1 MPSKF
6 GGVPLEETGSKFGGI
21 PLESPESSPYQETP
35 QSQPGFI
42 RRTLN
47 TAASDLNPMNLV
59 GTARTL
65 MHPSTAFAPLAPKT
79 PEEQLPQDP
88 FHKVQRFLGGG
99 PNAPEMRAPQGDWSD
114 VAGHVLAAGVSGGLA
129 KGIDALP
136 RTSRAGANFNK
147 AMALAKDQPVDT
159 SHFADPVVRAKK
171 LNTVAGDPMAP
182 VLRKTLDRVGPT
194 TEPLRYE
201 DARILASSAGRK
213 AQQTAM
219 GGTLTGEMGKRL
231 GETAKGLDVA
241 TQEAANNAGPEA
253 GKYHAD
259 AMSEY
264 RNAQRL
270 KEGAKKVAKV
280 AIPAAIGYGL
290 YGKLRTLGE

>member
-1 MPSKF
+1 MPDTSPWKP
-6 GGVPLEETGSKFGGI
+6 VD
-21 PLESPESSPYQETP
+21 ESAWKPVAEPPPPPPPEK
-35 QSQPGFI
+35 PGFLS
-42 RRTLN
+42 RTLG
-47 TAASDLNPMNLV
+47 TAVSDLNPLNLV
-59 GTARTL
+59 DTAHTL

-79 PEEQLPQDP
+79 PEAELPQDP
-88 FHKVQRFLGGG
+88 FHKFQRFLGGG
-99 PNAPEMRAPQGDWSD
+99 PNAPEMRAPQVSGSEA
-114 VAGHVLAAGVSGGLA
+114 AGHVLAAGITGGLA

-136 RTSRAGANFNK
+136 RTGRAGMNFDK

-231 GETAKGLDVA
+231 GETAKGLDAA

-253 GKYHAD
+253 GKAHAD